1 VPKIVDLPFIRRT
14 LSHDIKNIF
23 SYFHRV
29 DVPYGLVSRNR
40 YCMVS
45 KVFQQV
51 HGINNDETF
60 SPVTKINSIRLVLVV
75 AAARK

>member
-1 VPKIVDLPFIRRT
+1 
-14 LSHDIKNIF
+14 
-23 SYFHRV
+23 
-29 DVPYGLVSRNR
+29 
-40 YCMVS
+40 MVS